1 MTQIHENQSELP
13 RQPIFNVPGII
24 IFLIACFVLIHF
36 SLENLFSGQERL
48 ELILEFAFIPLR
60 YSNQTLLELSPF
72 AVYWSPLSYSFL
84 HADWLHLGMN
94 SIWLLAFGTVVAKR
108 VRTARFLFLFIL
120 GAMAGAGLH
129 YVFHN
134 EDLVPMIGASAAV
147 SACMGAAVRFAFPR
161 GGRFGMADASQLP
174 MQTLRE
180 AFSNK
185 QVVTFTLVWFA
196 VNFLAGAGVLDP
208 TGEGQSIAWEAHV
221 GGFLAGLFCF
231 GIIDNSNHHREF

>member
-1 MTQIHENQSELP
+1 MTETHENTGDLP

-36 SLENLFSGQERL
+36 ALQNLFSNQERL
-48 ELILEFAFIPLR
+48 ELILELAFIPLR
-60 YSNQTLLELSPF
+60 YSNQSLLELSPL
-72 AVYWSPLSYSFL
+72 AIYWSPLSYSFL
-84 HADWLHLGMN
+84 HADWVHLGMN

-108 VRTARFLFLFIL
+108 IHATRFMFLFIL

-129 YVFHN
+129 YIFHN
-134 EDLVPMIGASAAV
+134 ADLVPMIGASAAV
-147 SACMGAAVRFAFPR
+147 SACMGAAVRFAFPK
-161 GGRFGMADASQLP
+161 GGRFGVADASKLP
-174 MQTLRE
+174 IQSLRE

-196 VNFLAGAGVLDP
+196 INFLAGAGVLDL

-221 GGFLAGLFCF
+221 GGFVAGLLCF
-231 GIIDNSNHHREF
+231 GLLDNSNSRQNV